1 LCWLIGDFSNL
12 HCHRI
17 VCNAMRF
24 VGTPF
29 LLALFLSS
37 IVVLSSCRRELE
49 APEVE
54 NELLTPILSTKLD
67 ISKIV
72 ADSLSEEN
80 SDGLI
85 SLIYR
90 NTIYEASLNAFDELN
105 SREYD
110 QSAKLDQLVL
120 SDRSVTNAVSLG
132 QLYPALG
139 FFNGTQQQIN
149 EIPNLNFGP
158 ELLDGSAYF
167 DEMTLDSGYMDI
179 TIDNGLPTSLSNIE
193 FEIRNQD
200 AGNIVVDTLF
210 DFVAA
215 GGSETRS
222 INIAGNSVESF
233 LEAIVT
239 NFTVDASAGAV
250 LIDTSDAITVTVA
263 TRDLKVY
270 SAKAIFP
277 AQNILEFKDTNLMS
291 NVGST
296 KVTRAIAKSGSVN
309 VRIESTIEDTLYFE
323 YYIPESSK
331 DGKSFMVKESI
342 KPAPTGGSVDKS
354 FQYDIAGYEF
364 GMTGFPVVDHYNVF
378 YSELVGRIDS
388 TGRKVNITL
397 DDSIRIFVSLSGFLP
412 EYMEGYAGD
421 TTVNIGPEIVLID
434 LFDKIDGGR
443 LEFNEANM
451 SLSVENGNNVP
462 FHVDINGLKAKNTK
476 TGNNVD
482 IDLSTLP
489 NPISVLGAASL
500 GEPWEEIWKIDSK
513 DNLNEALNIFP
524 NQFEVSLSI
533 ATNPDQNANNLSQFG
548 VDSNKLVAYAD
559 IEIPLDFVADALTL
573 KDTVEF
579 SSRNISRPE
588 GIGSGTLY
596 LTAKNSFPLNADMKL
611 EFIDLNGVILQTLS
625 FDKTIASGS
634 VISPAESVLAWKF
647 DRDSFDK
654 MLSSDYV
661 IMTASVSSESVNES
675 TKIYSTM
682 GLDLKLSA
690 RFNYT
695 FLAD

>member
-1 LCWLIGDFSNL
+1 
-12 HCHRI
+12 
-17 VCNAMRF
+17 
-24 VGTPF
+24 
-29 LLALFLSS
+29 
-37 IVVLSSCRRELE
+37 
-49 APEVE
+49 
-54 NELLTPILSTKLD
+54 
-67 ISKIV
+67 
-72 ADSLSEEN
+72 
-80 SDGLI
+80 
-85 SLIYR
+85 
-90 NTIYEASLNAFDELN
+90 
-105 SREYD
+105 
-110 QSAKLDQLVL
+110 
-120 SDRSVTNAVSLG
+120 
-132 QLYPALG
+132 
-139 FFNGTQQQIN
+139 
-149 EIPNLNFGP
+149 
-158 ELLDGSAYF
+158 
-167 DEMTLDSGYMDI
+167 
-179 TIDNGLPTSLSNIE
+179 
-193 FEIRNQD
+193 
-200 AGNIVVDTLF
+200 
-210 DFVAA
+210 
-215 GGSETRS
+215 
-222 INIAGNSVESF
+222 
-233 LEAIVT
+233 
-239 NFTVDASAGAV
+239 
-250 LIDTSDAITVTVA
+250 
-263 TRDLKVY
+263 
-270 SAKAIFP
+270 KAIFP

-323 YYIPESSK
+323 YYIPESLK
-331 DGKSFMVKESI
+331 DGKSFVVKESI
-342 KPAPTGGSVDKS
+342 KPAPSGGSVDKS

-397 DDSIRIFVSLSGFLP
+397 DDSIRIFVSLSGFVP

-421 TTVNIGPEIVLID
+421 TTINIGPEIVLID

-443 LEFNEANM
+443 LEFNEVNM

-462 FHVDINGLKAKNTK
+462 FDVDINGLKAKNTK
-476 TGNNVD
+476 TGNSVD

-489 NPISVLGAASL
+489 YPISVLGAASL
-500 GEPWEEIWKIDSK
+500 DEPWEETWKIDSK

-524 NQFEVSLSI
+524 NQFEASLSI
-533 ATNPDQNANNLSQFG
+533 ATNPDQNANDLSQFG

-647 DRDSFDK
+647 DRDTFDK

-661 IMTASVSSESVNES
+661 IMTASVSTESVNES